1 MGRRRNYSPKVLGYI
16 EKHCGEGSLDWMRGE
31 LAERFGI
38 RLDYSQIKNLYANHK
53 FHAKRGAGNRNQRT
67 FPPDVA
73 KYIAENSQGVG
84 SQKMADRLRERF
96 GIECTREKI
105 RYFRKNNRIVSGVD
119 TKFRKG
125 QAAHNKGQA
134 APLHVRKAMEPTM
147 FKKGNRPHNAQPV
160 GSESKIDGYWKVKIA
175 EPNVWQL
182 KSRYEWERIHGEK
195 LKPSELVLFLDHN
208 PDNFSPDNLVKLTRA
223 ELARLNQDQLRGADP
238 DLNMAAVNIARLKTR
253 AKDAEA
259 KRKKGRPK
267 KATVEG
273 LMAKA
278 EQAKQEKGR
287 RPDERPNDIYND
299 NGGAVHPPGGSRKEG
314 EGGHRISQG
323 KEQSESG
330 HKGREAEIHQREDQG
345 EK

>member
-53 FHAKRGAGNRNQRT
+53 FHAKPGAGNRKQRT

-73 KYIAENSQGVG
+73 KYIAENSKGVG
-84 SQKMADRLRERF
+84 SQEMADRLRDLY

-105 RYFRKNNRIVSGVD
+105 RYYRRNQGITSGVD

-125 QAAHNKGQA
+125 QPSHNKGQA

-147 FKKGNRPHNAQPV
+147 FRKGNRPHNTQPV
-160 GSESKIDGYWKVKIA
+160 GTRVKTTDGYWKIKVA
-175 EPNVWQL
+175 EPNKWQL
-182 KSRYEWERIHGEK
+182 LSRYEWERIHGEK
-195 LKPSELVLFLDHN
+195 LKPDELVLFLDHN

-223 ELARLNQDQLRGADP
+223 ELARLNQDNLRGADK

-259 KRKKGRPK
+259 KRKKGR
-267 KATVEG
+267 
-273 LMAKA
+273 
-278 EQAKQEKGR
+278 
-287 RPDERPNDIYND
+287 RPDERPIDIYND
-299 NGGAVHPPGGSRKEG
+299 NGGAVHPPGGSREER
-314 EGGHRISQG
+314 EGGRGISQG

-330 HKGREAEIHQREDQG
+330 HKGRKAEIHQGEDQG